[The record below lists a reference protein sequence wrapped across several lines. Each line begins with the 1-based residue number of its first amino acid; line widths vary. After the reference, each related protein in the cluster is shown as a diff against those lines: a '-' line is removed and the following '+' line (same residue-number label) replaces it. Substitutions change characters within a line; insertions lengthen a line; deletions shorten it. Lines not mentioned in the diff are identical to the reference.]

1 MKSKMNFLCS
11 KLVNIKLIPR
21 TVFSSQP
28 IFLLSSRPEQKKL
41 RTFLINKK
49 EHECV
54 ICERKF
60 PLCLLDA
67 AHIKPRAIISLSE
80 RKNIDNIHFMCK
92 CCHSLFDKGL
102 VGIYNGKIHI
112 SNEIINFNLIQNKN
126 LCRKVYN
133 NQNSK
138 YFDFHYHKIYKK

>member
-1 MKSKMNFLCS
+1 MKCKMNFLFS
-11 KLVNIKLIPR
+11 KLVNIKLLPR
-21 TVFSSQP
+21 TVFSNQS
-28 IFLLSSRPEQKKL
+28 IFFFASRPEQKKL

-54 ICERKF
+54 ICERKY

-67 AHIKPRAIISLSE
+67 AHIKPRHIISSVE
-80 RKNIDNIHFMCK
+80 RKNLDNIHFMCK
-92 CCHSLFDKGL
+92 CCHSLFDRGL
-102 VGIYNGKIHI
+102 VSIYNGKIHVKE
-112 SNEIINFNLIQNKN
+112 EIRNFNFFENIDN
-126 LCRKVYN
+126 CSKVYN